1 VNPDLRDVASK
12 VVAEIVKDLTDRRG
26 LRQQWEKIDEDVQNE
41 IVSRWKH
48 LVFSTLLSES

>member
-1 VNPDLRDVASK
+1 MNPDLRDVASK